1 MRLEGRV
8 SLITGAGGGIGRATA
23 LRLAEEGSDLALAD
37 INPALMAETATLVRH
52 KTGRRVTESRRR
64 RDARCSQ
71 LGAMVDRAVTDFGQL
86 DALVNNVGVQHI
98 APLLEVTETDYDRI
112 LALNLKS
119 VFFGI
124 QAAARVMMKQRAG
137 KIVNLSSTAARVPV
151 PNCMAYGAA
160 KMGVISLT
168 QSAAIALAP
177 YNVNVNAVCPGF
189 VPTLM
194 AEDIGRG
201 YMKHFGISK
210 EQRIEQQIQGAPFK
224 RLQQPEDIAA
234 AIAFLASDD
243 AREITGV
250 TLNVNGGMSINM

>member
-37 INPALMAETATLVRH
+37 INPALMAETAALVRH
-52 KTGRRVTESRRR
+52 KTGRRVTETVV
-64 RDARCSQ
+64 DVTQVSQ
-71 LGAMVDRAVTDFGQL
+71 LGAMVERALADLGQL
-86 DALVNNVGVQHI
+86 DVLVNNAGVQHI
-98 APLLEVTETDYDRI
+98 APFVEITETDYDRI
-112 LALNLKS
+112 LAINLKA
-119 VFFGI
+119 VFFGM
-124 QAAARVMMKQRAG
+124 QAAARVMMKRRSG

-151 PNCMAYGAA
+151 PNCMTYGAA

-243 AREITGV
+243 ASFVTGQV
-250 TLNVNGGMSINM
+250 INCSGGQS

>member
-1 MRLEGRV
+1 MRLGGRV

-23 LRLAEEGSDLALAD
+23 LRLADEGSDLALAD
-37 INPALMAETATLVRH
+37 INPALMAETAALVRE
-52 KTGRRVTESRRR
+52 KTGRRVTETTVDVTRVPE
-64 RDARCSQ
+64 
-71 LGAMVDRAVTDFGQL
+71 LGAMLERAVTDFGQL
-86 DALVNNVGVQHI
+86 DALVNNAGVQHI
-98 APLLEVTETDYDRI
+98 APLLEVTEADYDRI
-112 LALNLKS
+112 LAINLKA
-119 VFFGI
+119 VFFAI

-160 KMGVISLT
+160 KMAVISLT

-177 YNVNVNAVCPGF
+177 YNINVNAVCPGF

-201 YMKHFGISK
+201 YMRHFGISK

-234 AIAFLASDD
+234 AIAFLVSDD

>member
-37 INPALMAETATLVRH
+37 VNPALMADTATLVRH
-52 KTGRRVTESRRR
+52 KTGRRVVEATV
-64 RDARCSQ
+64 DVTQVAQ
-71 LGAMVDRAVTDFGQL
+71 LGAAVERVVAELGQL
-86 DALVNNVGVQHI
+86 DVLVNNAGVQHI
-98 APLLEVTETDYDRI
+98 APFAEVTEADYDRI
-112 LALNLKS
+112 LAINLKA
-119 VFFGI
+119 VFFAM
-124 QAAARVMMKQRAG
+124 QAAARVMMARRSG
-137 KIVNLSSTAARVPV
+137 RIVNLSSTAARVPV

-177 YNVNVNAVCPGF
+177 FNINVNAICPGF

-194 AEDIGRG
+194 ADEIGRG

-234 AIAFLASDD
+234 TIAFLASDD

>member
-1 MRLEGRV
+1 MRLEGKV
-8 SLITGAGGGIGRATA
+8 SVITGAGGGIGRATA

-52 KTGRRVTESRRR
+52 KTGRRVAELTV
-64 RDARCSQ
+64 DVTQVAQ
-71 LGAMVDRAVTDFGQL
+71 IGVMVERAVAELGQV
-86 DALVNNVGVQHI
+86 DVLVNNAGVQHI
-98 APLLEVTETDYDRI
+98 APFVEITEADYDRI
-112 LALNLKS
+112 LAINLKA

-124 QAAARVMMKQRAG
+124 QAAARVMMPRRRG

-151 PNCMAYGAA
+151 PNCMTYGAA

-177 YNVNVNAVCPGF
+177 YNINVNAVCPGF
-189 VPTLM
+189 VSTLM

-201 YMKHFGISK
+201 YAKYFGISK

-234 AIAFLASDD
+234 AITFLASDD

>member
-37 INPALMAETATLVRH
+37 VNPALMAETAALVRH
-52 KTGRRVTESRRR
+52 KTGRRVTEATV
-64 RDARCSQ
+64 DVTQVAQ
-71 LGAMVDRAVTDFGQL
+71 LGATVDRAVAELGQL
-86 DALVNNVGVQHI
+86 DVLVNNAGVQHI
-98 APLLEVTETDYDRI
+98 APFVEVTEADYDRI
-112 LALNLKS
+112 LAINLKA
-119 VFFGI
+119 VFFAM
-124 QAAARVMMKQRAG
+124 QAAARVMMARRTG

-177 YNVNVNAVCPGF
+177 FNINVNAICPGF

-194 AEDIGRG
+194 AEEIGRG
-201 YMKHFGISK
+201 YLKHFGITK

-234 AIAFLASDD
+234 TIAFLASDD

-250 TLNVNGGMSINM
+250 TLNVNGGMSVNM